1 MTVYIEVC
9 HKFGIMVVTTEKFV
23 DFAWKWVD
31 AI

>member
-1 MTVYIEVC
+1 MNVYIEVW
-9 HKFGIMVVTTEKFV
+9 HKFDIMVVTTEKFV